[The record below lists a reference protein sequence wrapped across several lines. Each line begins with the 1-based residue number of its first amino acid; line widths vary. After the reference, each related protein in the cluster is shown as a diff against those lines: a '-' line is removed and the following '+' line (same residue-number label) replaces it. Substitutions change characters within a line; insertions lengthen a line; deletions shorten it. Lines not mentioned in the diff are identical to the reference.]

1 MVYNSLNKRLL
12 DVSGIFNNDF
22 LTPSFCVQRNGV
34 IGEYGETNHA
44 FVSND
49 FYTVFAGGF
58 VGDKAPGAAAHQS
71 AVKLETCA

>member
-1 MVYNSLNKRLL
+1 L
-12 DVSGIFNNDF
+12 DVGGIFDNDF

-58 VGDKAPGAAAHQS
+58 VGDKTPGAAAY
-71 AVKLETCA
+71 